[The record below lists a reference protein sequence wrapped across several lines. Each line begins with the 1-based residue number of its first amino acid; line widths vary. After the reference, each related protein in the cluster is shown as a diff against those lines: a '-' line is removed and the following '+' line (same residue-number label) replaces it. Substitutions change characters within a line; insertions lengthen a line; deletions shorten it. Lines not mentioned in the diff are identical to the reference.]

1 MDLRSSTPRNG
12 RIVGTAVCAGKFTSE
27 AATSGFSAFG
37 IGGADTAY
45 AASALGQAQRA
56 AMNDATRQITQR
68 LASVR

>member
-1 MDLRSSTPRNG
+1 
-12 RIVGTAVCAGKFTSE
+12 V
-27 AATSGFSAFG
+27 FG